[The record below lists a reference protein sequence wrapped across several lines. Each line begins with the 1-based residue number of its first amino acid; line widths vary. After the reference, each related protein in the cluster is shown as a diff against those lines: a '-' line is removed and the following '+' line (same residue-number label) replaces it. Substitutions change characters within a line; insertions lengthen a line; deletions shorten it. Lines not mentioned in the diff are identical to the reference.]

1 MSKDHHAEGEKDGAR
16 GKYDPPHSITPLD
29 HAVHSPATAAAVFLQ
44 TVQNPRNAYRRI
56 APHGETIQL

>member
-29 HAVHSPATAAAVFLQ
+29 Q
-44 TVQNPRNAYRRI
+44 TVYGKKTVEKLEKDNKEYDAGYKNARK
-56 APHGETIQL
+56 QK